1 MKKRSDGTFLLHIYE
16 ALNDIASYTK
26 DGQAEFFA
34 ERMRQDAVE
43 RKFEII
49 GEAVKNLSPGFLEKY
64 PNVDWSYMAKFRD
77 LLSHHYF
84 GIDLDVVWSITQ
96 EDVPQA
102 LKQIKEIPEYQTAKQ
117 QFDQNQE
124 HVLDLLLRNQAEI
137 REITERFNIK
147 SLKVFGGIAS
157 RSESYNSDLE
167 FLFEPSGHFSLF
179 DQAAFLNE
187 LTILL
192 RRKVSL
198 VSPNCQLYQE
208 QPELFENAVEI
219 L

>member
-16 ALNDIASYTK
+16 ALNDIVSYTS

-34 ERMRQDAVE
+34 EKMRQDAIE

-49 GEAVKNLSPGFLEKY
+49 GEAVKNLSQGFREKY

-84 GIDLDVVWSITQ
+84 GIDLDVVWSIAQ

-102 LKQIKEIPEYQTAKQ
+102 LKQIKEIPEFQSAKQ
-117 QFDQNQE
+117 QFDQSQE
-124 HVLDLLLRNQAEI
+124 HALDFLLRNQEGI
-137 REITERFNIK
+137 REIAGRFNIK
-147 SLKVFGGIAS
+147 SLKVFGEIAS
-157 RSESYNSDLE
+157 RSEKYDSDLE
-167 FLFEPSGHFSLF
+167 FLFEHPQQFSLF

-192 RRKVSL
+192 RRRGSL
-198 VSPNCQLYQE
+198 VSPDCQLFKE
-208 QPELFENAVEI
+208 HPELFANAVEI

>member
-1 MKKRSDGTFLLHIYE
+1 MKKRLDGTFLLHIYE
-16 ALNDIASYTK
+16 ALNDIVSYTS

-34 ERMRQDAVE
+34 EKMRQDAVE

-49 GEAVKNLSPGFLEKY
+49 GEAVKNLSQGFREKY

-84 GIDLDVVWSITQ
+84 GIDLDVVWSIAQ

-102 LKQIKEIPEYQTAKQ
+102 LKQIEEIPEFQSAKL
-117 QFDQNQE
+117 QFDQSQE
-124 HVLDLLLRNQAEI
+124 HALDFLLRHQEEI
-137 REITERFNIK
+137 REIAGRFNIQ
-147 SLKVFGGIAS
+147 SIKVFGEIAR
-157 RSESYNSDLE
+157 RSDRYDSELE
-167 FLFEPSGHFSLF
+167 FLFEHPQHFSLF
-179 DQAAFLNE
+179 DQVAFLNE

-192 RRKVSL
+192 RRRVSL
-198 VSPNCQLYQE
+198 ISPDCQLFKE
-208 QPELFENAVEI
+208 HPELFANAVEI

>member
-1 MKKRSDGTFLLHIYE
+1 MKNRSDGTFLLHIFE
-16 ALNDIASYTK
+16 ALNDIVSYTA

-34 ERMRQDAVE
+34 EKMRQDAIE

-49 GEAVKNLSPGFLEKY
+49 GEAVKNLSQGFREKY

-84 GIDLDVVWSITQ
+84 GIDLDVVWSIAQ

-102 LKQIKEIPEYQTAKQ
+102 LKQIKEIPEFQSAKQ
-117 QFDQNQE
+117 QFDRSQE
-124 HVLDLLLRNQAEI
+124 HVLDFLLRNQAEI
-137 REITERFNIK
+137 RETAGRFNIK
-147 SLKVFGGIAS
+147 SLKVFGEIAA
-157 RSESYNSDLE
+157 RSENYNADLE
-167 FLFEPSGHFSLF
+167 FLFEPPRPFSLF

-192 RRKVSL
+192 RRRVSL
-198 VSPNCQLYQE
+198 VTPDCQLYKE
-208 QPELFENAVEI
+208 HPELFEKSIEI

>member
-16 ALNDIASYTK
+16 ALNDIVSYTAN
-26 DGQAEFFA
+26 GQAEFFA
-34 ERMRQDAVE
+34 EKMRQDAVE

-49 GEAVKNLSPGFLEKY
+49 GEAVKNLSQSFREKY

-102 LKQIKEIPEYQTAKQ
+102 LKQIEEIPEFRSAKQ
-117 QFDQNQE
+117 QFDQSQE
-124 HVLDLLLRNQAEI
+124 HALDFLLRNQAEI
-137 REITERFNIK
+137 REIVGRFHIK
-147 SLKVFGGIAS
+147 SLKVFGEIAS
-157 RSESYNSDLE
+157 RSENYDSDLE
-167 FLFEPSGHFSLF
+167 FLFEPPRPFSLF

-187 LTILL
+187 LTVLL
-192 RRKVSL
+192 RRRVSL
-198 VSPNCQLYQE
+198 VSPDCQLYQE
-208 QPELFENAVEI
+208 HPELFGNPVEI